1 MELGPPAG
9 RPEKNPEERL
19 KEVVQVRVCPSHKEL
34 ITRESD
40 RRSTTITNIVLQIGI
55 EEMHPA
61 GRYLSRPA
69 LWDWLFDRS
78 EELLVTDY
86 RLSDFSVTSFAED
99 FRLKAEN
106 VSQRRDERKRLWE
119 DAGEETRTERIGVR
133 LKTRT
138 LAWLEQRAEKQGT
151 SRSSL
156 LRVRTLEGIRSCSRL
171 AQIEQWLK
179 GWLERLLVIAES
191 ESETFVGDYAPKLK
205 EIGRE
210 IEDALDQIEDVSEE
224 G

>member
-1 MELGPPAG
+1 M
-9 RPEKNPEERL
+9 
-19 KEVVQVRVCPSHKEL
+19 
-34 ITRESD
+34 
-40 RRSTTITNIVLQIGI
+40 ITNIVLQIGI

-156 LRVRTLEGIRSCSRL
+156 LRVRTLEGIRARSRL
-171 AQIEQWLK
+171 AQIEQWLE